1 LRRRSGQQLD
11 HFLERHHVD
20 RVVIGRAS
28 EFALLWRGRIAQR
41 HAQAAADAEVGANG
55 TDHPAV
61 DVGFLDDAAGN
72 RAGRLANRAR
82 KRTETAIGVDD
93 RDRLRGLLARPAH
106 HLGPHGA
113 EL

>member
-1 LRRRSGQQLD
+1 MDWGLKPGCRWRPSAARQRSSNLSLITAYRRVLRRRSGQQLD

-20 RVVIGRAS
+20 RVVVSRAS

-61 DVGFLDDAAGN
+61 DVGFLDDA
-72 RAGRLANRAR
+72 
-82 KRTETAIGVDD
+82 
-93 RDRLRGLLARPAH
+93 
-106 HLGPHGA
+106 
-113 EL
+113 